1 MQTNAVR
8 SPGGRCRR
16 TFHARSLAAL
26 GEAYLLKG
34 RPDDALPLAYR
45 ALDVARRYYE
55 CGNQAWALRL
65 LGESATTRD
74 QASVVPAE
82 EYSRQALTL
91 GEGLGMRPL
100 VAHCHL
106 GLGTLYGK

>member
-1 MQTNAVR
+1 M
-8 SPGGRCRR
+8 GGRYRR
-16 TFHARSLAAL
+16 GHGGHVDAL

-34 RPDDALPLAYR
+34 RPDDALLLAYR

-74 QASVVPAE
+74 QA
-82 EYSRQALTL
+82 LTL
-91 GEGLGMRPL
+91 GEGLGMRLL

-106 GLGTLYGK
+106 GLGTLYAK

>member
-1 MQTNAVR
+1 M
-8 SPGGRCRR
+8 GGRYRR
-16 TFHARSLAAL
+16 GHGGHVDAL
-26 GEAYLLKG
+26 GEAYLQKG
-34 RPDDALPLAYR
+34 RPDDALLLAYR

-91 GEGLGMRPL
+91 GEGLGMRLL

-106 GLGTLYGK
+106 GLGTLYAK